1 MRPKAAHEVDK
12 RADPALAAHPGRT
25 HAARRRGLVRLWPL
39 LVPPSPNKQPLSVRL
54 PSIQSQTSLG
64 VFLAAMFLRG
74 NGLGSAIKG

>member
-1 MRPKAAHEVDK
+1 MRPAAAHEVAK

-25 HAARRRGLVRLWPL
+25 LRWPL
-39 LVPPSPNKQPLSVRL
+39 LVLPSPNQQPLSVRP

-74 NGLGSAIKG
+74 NGLGGAIKG